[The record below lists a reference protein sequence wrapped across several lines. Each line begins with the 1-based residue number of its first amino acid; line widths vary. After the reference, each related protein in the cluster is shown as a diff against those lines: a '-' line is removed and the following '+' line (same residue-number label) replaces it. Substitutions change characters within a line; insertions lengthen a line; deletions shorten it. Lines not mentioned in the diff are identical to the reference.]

1 MVVSLGERMKDIET
15 DGQIESIPVLALCKY
30 SCVVVSIKR
39 YVMTPYYLIS

>member
-1 MVVSLGERMKDIET
+1 MVVSLGERIKDIET
-15 DGQIESIPVLALCKY
+15 DGQIESIALCKY